1 MLFKVELVPSQ
12 NRINTIINVWNLEE
26 GSPTKRNRLLYRDLT
41 LYQTITRVSSLL
53 DLFVF
58 ASTLDTDSVLSAKT
72 AKLRATVHKKQ

>member
-1 MLFKVELVPSQ
+1 MSVLF
-12 NRINTIINVWNLEE
+12 
-26 GSPTKRNRLLYRDLT
+26 
-41 LYQTITRVSSLL
+41 L